1 MKRFVL
7 LLVCAA
13 VLVCL
18 LAAPAA
24 DAKRRAA
31 NRQTYRPP
39 VDTAV
44 LFGPGSWF
52 TYSGGAS
59 GTTADMIWYQAADPE
74 GDDDPPWQDPYA
86 PIPQHEKV
94 YFTWVW
100 TAGVNYGFML
110 NTPNRYLFAM
120 DITGPG
126 DFEQHFRPGGVDTDV
141 DGDGDVEVVID
152 SKVKAYWTGPYLWD
166 EFWAELGGW
175 FGFGTLEPPA
185 IGALL
190 YGQHQMLP
198 IGEFEEAGRYDV
210 HLWMWTERP
219 ASELLW
225 KPPHGGPLH
234 SPPYPEPAEE
244 SFSFYVG

>member
-7 LLVCAA
+7 LLICTA
-13 VLVCL
+13 VFVCL

-24 DAKRRAA
+24 DAKRKAA

-52 TYSGGAS
+52 TYSGGAT
-59 GTTADMIWYQAADPE
+59 GTPADMTWYQAVDPE
-74 GDDDPPWQDPYA
+74 GDDEPPWADPYA
-86 PIPQHEKV
+86 AIPANEEV
-94 YFTWVW
+94 YFVWVW
-100 TAGVNYGFML
+100 TAGVGYGYML

-126 DFEQHFRPGGVDTDV
+126 GFEQHFRPGGADPDL
-141 DGDGDVEVVID
+141 DEGDAVID
-152 SKVKAYWTGPYLWD
+152 SKAFWTRPYLWD
-166 EFWAELGGW
+166 EFWAEVGNW

-198 IGEFEEAGRYDV
+198 VGPFEAAGKYDV
-210 HLWMWTERP
+210 HLWWWTGLP
-219 ASELLW
+219 LNELIW
-225 KPPHGGPLH
+225 KAPRGGPYH
-234 SPPYPEPAEE
+234 EPAGQQGNDE